1 MILTIAGRLRLRR
14 EGGGLITSLDDF
26 NRKLLYA
33 DFFERETTWAHIRAA
48 ESVMLTYGI
57 PLCYMLIHCGYSA
70 LSREG
75 MASGEGMSSS

>member
-14 EGGGLITSLDDF
+14 GELITSLDDF

-75 MASGEGMSSS
+75 IAPGEGISSN

>member
-1 MILTIAGRLRLRR
+1 MILTIAGRFRLRR
-14 EGGGLITSLDDF
+14 GGLITSLDDF

-75 MASGEGMSSS
+75 IASGEGMSSS